1 MKKTV
6 SVIALA
12 LLLAGCS
19 GSSKQFRTGSGG
31 WITPPSSGISDY
43 SAYPAKGSGVYPAT
57 PFDQFIRQASNRYEV
72 DETLIRAIIEVE
84 SSYRPDVISKSN
96 AVGLMQIKAS
106 TAGRDAYRVKGR
118 NGEPSTRELL
128 DPQTNIDIGTTYIR
142 IIRDQHLAGITDPQ
156 TLNYATIVSYVNGAG
171 ALLRTF
177 DNNRALAIE
186 KINALSADEFYEHVQ
201 SKHPA
206 SQAPR
211 YLWKVKNAYRALAMA
226 D

>member
-1 MKKTV
+1 MIFFV
-6 SVIALA
+6 NGIQLPVFEISDNPLID
-12 LLLAGCS
+12 
-19 GSSKQFRTGSGG
+19 KQSRTGSGG

-128 DPQTNIDIGTTYIR
+128 DPQTNIDIGTISGLDVQGICNIKQTFQGKGCF
-142 IIRDQHLAGITDPQ
+142 DPGSLDITDM
-156 TLNYATIVSYVNGAG
+156 G
-171 ALLRTF
+171 
-177 DNNRALAIE
+177 
-186 KINALSADEFYEHVQ
+186 
-201 SKHPA
+201 PA
-206 SQAPR
+206 QA
-211 YLWKVKNAYRALAMA
+211 YGIC
-226 D
+226 

>member
-19 GSSKQFRTGSGG
+19 GSSKQSRTGSGG

-177 DNNRALAIE
+177 DNNQGTG
-186 KINALSADEFYEHVQ
+186 D
-201 SKHPA
+201 
-206 SQAPR
+206 
-211 YLWKVKNAYRALAMA
+211 
-226 D
+226 

>member
-19 GSSKQFRTGSGG
+19 GSSKQSRTGSGG
-31 WITPPSSGISDY
+31 WITAPSSGIGDY
-43 SAYPAKGSGVYPAT
+43 SAYPVKGSGVYPAT

-128 DPQTNIDIGTTYIR
+128 DPQTYIDIGTTYIR

-156 TLNYATIVSYVNGAG
+156 PLNYATIVSYVNGAG

>member
-19 GSSKQFRTGSGG
+19 GSSKQSRTGSGG

-106 TAGRDAYRVKGR
+106 TDGRDAYREKGR

-128 DPQTNIDIGTTYIR
+128 DQQNKIDIGTTYIR

>member
-1 MKKTV
+1 M
-6 SVIALA
+6 IALA

-19 GSSKQFRTGSGG
+19 GSSKQSRTGSGG
-31 WITPPSSGISDY
+31 WITPPSSGIGDY
-43 SAYPAKGSGVYPAT
+43 SAYPVKGSGVYPAT
-57 PFDQFIRQASNRYEV
+57 PFDQFIRRASNRYEV

-186 KINALSADEFYEHVQ
+186 KLTRCQPMSFM
-201 SKHPA
+201 SMC
-206 SQAPR
+206 
-211 YLWKVKNAYRALAMA
+211 RANTLRHRLPVICGK
-226 D
+226 